1 MQKFVS
7 INLYVAS
14 YNCPE
19 TAVTGSSK
27 EKVFMIASHKRA
39 LLAAA
44 LVVLAV
50 GGNQTF
56 AQTRPFYD
64 QIKIGV
70 LTDISG
76 LCAVLA
82 GPGSVEAGVKY
93 TNAVAFADQIDRQS
107 RRGADT

>member
-1 MQKFVS
+1 
-7 INLYVAS
+7 
-14 YNCPE
+14 
-19 TAVTGSSK
+19 
-27 EKVFMIASHKRA
+27 MIASHKRA
-39 LLAAA
+39 LLTAA

-56 AQTRPFYD
+56 AQTRPFD

-82 GPGSVEAGVKY
+82 GPGSLEAGVRY